1 MPPNP
6 ADEAFVRAL
15 VVAKED
21 GPFAPRGLERVF
33 RVAYHVLAPAFAA
46 ASRAHGRAAVEDARQ
61 NVLRE
66 FLEKLRRG
74 EIDPTR
80 APGLLRVML
89 WRRLTDER
97 RRGSRLCLG
106 VQDLDRVESRGGAS

>member
-1 MPPNP
+1 MSNP

-15 VVAKED
+15 VAAQED
-21 GPFAPRGLERVF
+21 GPFASRGLERVF
-33 RVAYHVLAPAFAA
+33 RVAYRVLGPASAA
-46 ASRAHGRAAVEDARQ
+46 ARRAHGRAAVEDATQ

-66 FLEKLRRG
+66 FLEKLRSG
-74 EIDPTR
+74 AIDPTR

-97 RRGSRLCLG
+97 RRCARLCLG
-106 VQDLDRVESRGGAS
+106 VQDLDRAAAGHS